1 MFSVK
6 FAKFLRTPILKN
18 IFQRLFLCFELFAV
32 QTLPLYLYKVGT
44 GLSTHLDILE
54 EDWQLLSLHKN
65 IHYSALMAILQ
76 EKKKKTINFCKALHS
91 NIFFNLLQERLS
103 VVDWK
108 LPWFHTQV
116 VKAFSRPIL
125 IPLHELFKSSW
136 NIIKTMQIKSNKT
149 IFFNQ

>member
-6 FAKFLRTPILKN
+6 FAKFLRRPILKN
-18 IFQRLFLCFELFAV
+18 IFQRLLLCFELFAI
-32 QTLPLYLYKVGT
+32 QTLPLYLCKVGT

-54 EDWQLLSLHKN
+54 EDWQLISLRKN
-65 IHYSALMAILQ
+65 IHYLAVMAILQ
-76 EKKKKTINFCKALHS
+76 GKKKINFCKALHS
-91 NIFFNLLQERLS
+91 NIFFNSLQERLS

-116 VKAFSRPIL
+116 VKAFSKRIL
-125 IPLHELFKSSW
+125 MPLHELFKSSW
-136 NIIKTMQIKSNKT
+136 SIIKTMQIKSNKT